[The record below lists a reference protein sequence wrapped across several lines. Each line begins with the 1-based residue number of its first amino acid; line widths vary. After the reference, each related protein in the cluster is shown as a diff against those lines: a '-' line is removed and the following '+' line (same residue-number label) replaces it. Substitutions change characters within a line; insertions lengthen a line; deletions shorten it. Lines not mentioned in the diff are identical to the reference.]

1 MQIKKTLI
9 VTAHPSSKGY
19 THAIANVLRDARI
32 ERGGEVEILD
42 LYKTDLKQ
50 DFLKF
55 EEPREMKNL
64 DPVRDAIQA
73 KMAWADEYIFIH
85 PLWWLT
91 MPAIM
96 KNFLDHNISSP
107 FAFHY
112 EKGKRVPGLCGKSAR
127 LYITCDGP
135 VMLYVFLGLPFII
148 NWVIGIF
155 TFCGI
160 STDYFKIVRMFK
172 IKSDHDKCC
181 KMLDSIKRN
190 SFRKSWSLKG
200 LNFLGNMFQ

>member
-1 MQIKKTLI
+1 MTKTLI
-9 VTAHPSSKGY
+9 ITAHPSKNGY
-19 THAIANVLRDARI
+19 THDIARVIREARI
-32 ERGGEVEILD
+32 DSGGEVEIFD

-50 DFLKF
+50 DFLRF
-55 EEPREMKNL
+55 EDPRELKAPN
-64 DPVRDAIQA
+64 PVRDAIHA
-73 KMAWADEYIFIH
+73 KIAWADELVFIH
-85 PLWWLT
+85 PLWWLS

-96 KNFLDHNISSP
+96 KNFLDHNITSP

-112 EKGKRVPGLCGKSAR
+112 ENGRRIPGLCGKSAR

-135 VMLYVFLGLPFII
+135 VLLYIFLGLPFII

-160 STDYFKIVRMFK
+160 KTDYFKIIRMMSMKTDQSKRSRMLSK
-172 IKSDHDKCC
+172 IK
-181 KMLDSIKRN
+181 MN
-190 SFRKSWSLKG
+190 STRKSFSLKG